1 MSLIPPTF
9 SLPGPLRRPPA
20 ARLARAMLVAAAA
33 LLVAAPA
40 SRAEPTPG
48 AAPETRDAAA
58 ETRNAAI
65 VRAAFE
71 AWRKGGNVFAELLAP
86 DFVWIIHGSSSVA
99 GTYRG
104 MDDFVGRASSP
115 LTSRLTG
122 PVVPDVR
129 HIWASGDRVIVRFDG
144 SATTTSGA
152 PYRNQFVWI
161 FRMKDGAAVEVEAF
175 LDLVAY
181 DRVVANNAPR
191 AQ

>member
-20 ARLARAMLVAAAA
+20 ARLARVLLVAAAA

-40 SRAEPTPG
+40 SQAEPTPG

>member
-1 MSLIPPTF
+1 MTIAPSNATR
-9 SLPGPLRRPPA
+9 PGPLRRPPA
-20 ARLARAMLVAAAA
+20 ARLAPALLVAAAA
-33 LLVAAPA
+33 LLAAAPA

-48 AAPETRDAAA
+48 APVETRDAAT

-71 AWRKGGNVFAELLAP
+71 AWRKGGNVFTELLAP

-99 GTYRG
+99 GSYRG
-104 MDDFVGRASSP
+104 MDDFVARASSP

-122 PVVPDVR
+122 PVVPEVR

-191 AQ
+191 AR

>member
-20 ARLARAMLVAAAA
+20 ARLARVLLVAAAA

-40 SRAEPTPG
+40 SQAEPTPG

-161 FRMKDGAAVEVEAF
+161 FRMKEGAAVEVEAF